1 MHQIHDAAPAVVLP
15 VPMAAALAPG
25 EQEVEECRG
34 LSRETTIDAIQQR
47 EDKGQGASQGP
58 WPMCRSA
65 MPCDSVMMHACP
77 ESTLRFITTPIPLL
91 TICHHHYRHT
101 PGHISLCPGGVPSLT
116 NRVQPMHSASEE
128 AAVMMKEDGPHQ
140 RLTNPT
146 DPYTYNTHSAAP

>member
-58 WPMCRSA
+58 CLPHT
-65 MPCDSVMMHACP
+65 SVVAQQCP
-77 ESTLRFITTPIPLL
+77 VIP
-91 TICHHHYRHT
+91 
-101 PGHISLCPGGVPSLT
+101 
-116 NRVQPMHSASEE
+116 
-128 AAVMMKEDGPHQ
+128 
-140 RLTNPT
+140 
-146 DPYTYNTHSAAP
+146 